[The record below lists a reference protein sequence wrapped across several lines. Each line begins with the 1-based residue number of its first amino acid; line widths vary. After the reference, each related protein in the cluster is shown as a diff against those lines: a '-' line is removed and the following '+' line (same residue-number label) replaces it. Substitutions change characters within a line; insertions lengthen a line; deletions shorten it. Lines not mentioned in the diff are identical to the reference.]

1 MSPKPSLEKNRIGL
15 RLKLLLVVV
24 LAMLMMWAM
33 LALFLVRPD
42 WLGLNDFKSSG
53 FKFNYL
59 LLAALITALLV
70 TLLVWLFDAVF
81 LLRLERLSADVARV
95 ADAGN
100 RTSRVKNL
108 SGKDELTGLAHG
120 INSMLTSLEEAQY
133 ALQLEKDRAQLT
145 LESIADAVITSNK
158 QGQVLSMNAVAER
171 LCGIEFSRLSDK
183 RLDALFHL
191 KTEDKQT
198 DVDSAW
204 LTDPYSPLDEVS
216 LLRADG
222 LAFVIRKS
230 ASPLYDRDGQTF
242 GIVTVLH
249 DVTLL
254 RNLSNQLT
262 FQAKH
267 DALTGLMNRYEFDQK
282 VQFAIDEVHQIGE
295 VQQTTRTKHC
305 IAYLDLDQFKLVND
319 SCGHLAGDML
329 LQQLA
334 GHLKTKVRSSDALA
348 RLGGDEFALL
358 LVGCDLAKAEQIV
371 SDILSTVSEY
381 RFSFDDKVF
390 KVGASIGLAE
400 IAPTHS
406 ATLGE
411 VLAAADAACY
421 TAKEQGGN
429 RIQVYRAD
437 DEQIHQH
444 NNQLEWVSR
453 IHLALEQHQFVLY
466 AQALKSLKPNGE
478 PHLELLIRLQGVDGV
493 LYPPS
498 YFLPVAERYHLMPK
512 IDRWVV
518 SEALRIMVAKG
529 PHFKTLCAINLS
541 GLSLSDAAFL
551 AYVVA
556 EINRYKVNPR
566 QLCFEI
572 TETAVIANLD
582 RSRQFIQT
590 LREMGCRFSLDDF
603 GSGLASFAYLK
614 NLQVDFLKIDGLF
627 IKGISNN
634 AVDKA
639 MVESINHVG
648 QMMGLA
654 TIAEFVEDEASLAM
668 VKAIG
673 IDYAQGYAVAEPALF
688 DDSYFIASRDL
699 D

>member
-42 WLGLNDFKSSG
+42 WLGLNDFKSST
-53 FKFNYL
+53 L
-59 LLAALITALLV
+59 LLAALITALLMA
-70 TLLVWLFDAVF
+70 LLVWLFDAVF

-95 ADAGN
+95 ADAGD
-100 RTSRVKNL
+100 RSGRVKTL

-145 LESIADAVITSNK
+145 LESIADAVITSNG

-254 RNLSNQLT
+254 RNLSNQLN

-282 VQFAIDEVHQIGE
+282 VQLAIDEIHQ
-295 VQQTTRTKHC
+295 TRRTKHC

-334 GHLKTKVRSSDALA
+334 GHLKAKVRSSDALA

-358 LVGCDLAKAEQIV
+358 LVGCDLAKAQQIV

-437 DEQIHQH
+437 DEQIHLH

-466 AQALKSLKPNGE
+466 AQALKSLKPNAE
-478 PHLELLIRLQGVDGV
+478 AHLELLIRLQGVDGV

-551 AYVVA
+551 DYVLT

-627 IKGISNN
+627 IKGISSN
-634 AVDKA
+634 AIDKA

>member
-1 MSPKPSLEKNRIGL
+1 MSSLQKNRIGL
-15 RLKLLLVVV
+15 RTKLLLIVA

-33 LALFLVRPD
+33 LALFLVKPD
-42 WLGLNDFKSSG
+42 WLGYSAFKSTT
-53 FKFNYL
+53 L
-59 LLAALITALLV
+59 LLAALVSALFIAVLI
-70 TLLVWLFDAVF
+70 WLFDAVF
-81 LLRLERLSADVARV
+81 LIRLERLSADVARV
-95 ADAGN
+95 ADAAD
-100 RTSRVKNL
+100 RSSRVKTL
-108 SGKDELTGLAHG
+108 TGKDELTGLAHG
-120 INSMLTSLEEAQY
+120 INGMLTRLEEAQY

-145 LESIADAVITSNK
+145 LESIADAVITSNM

-171 LCGIEFSRLSDK
+171 LCGIAFNQISNK
-183 RLDALFHL
+183 GLDALFHL
-191 KTEDKQT
+191 KTEDKQA
-198 DVDSAW
+198 DVNSAW
-204 LTDPYSPLDEVS
+204 LTDPYSPLEEVS

-222 LAFVIRKS
+222 SVFVIRKS
-230 ASPLYDRDGQTF
+230 ASSLYDRDGLTF

-282 VQFAIDEVHQIGE
+282 VQLAIDAVQPIGDVHQGA
-295 VQQTTRTKHC
+295 RTKHC

-334 GHLKTKVRSSDALA
+334 GHLKSCVRSSDALA

-358 LVGCDLAKAEQIV
+358 LVGCDLAKAQQILN
-371 SDILSTVSEY
+371 DMLSTVTEY
-381 RFSFDDKVF
+381 RFSFDGKVF
-390 KVGASIGLAE
+390 KVGVSIGLAE
-400 IAPTHS
+400 IAPSHG

-421 TAKEQGGN
+421 NAKEQGGN
-429 RIQVYRAD
+429 RIQVYRGD
-437 DEQIHQH
+437 DEHIHQH
-444 NNQLEWVSR
+444 NTQLEWVSR

-466 AQALKSLKPNGE
+466 AQSLKSFKPNGE

-518 SEALRIMVAKG
+518 SEALRIMAAKG

-541 GLSLSDAAFL
+541 GLSLSDTAFL
-551 AYVVA
+551 DYVVA
-556 EINRYKVNPR
+556 EINRHKVNPR

-572 TETAVIANLD
+572 TETAVIAHLD

-590 LREMGCRFSLDDF
+590 LRDMGCRFSLDDF

-627 IKGISNN
+627 IKGISSN
-634 AVDKA
+634 AIDKA

-673 IDYAQGYAVAEPALF
+673 IDYAQGYAVAEPVLF
-688 DDSYFIASRDL
+688 DDSYFIESRDL

>member
-1 MSPKPSLEKNRIGL
+1 
-15 RLKLLLVVV
+15 
-24 LAMLMMWAM
+24 MLMMWAM
-33 LALFLVRPD
+33 LALCLLKPD
-42 WLGLNDFKSSG
+42 WMGLNDFKFSG
-53 FKFNYL
+53 FKFNSL
-59 LLAALITALLV
+59 LLAALISGLLMV
-70 TLLVWLFDAVF
+70 LLVWLFDAVF

-95 ADAGN
+95 ADAGD

-108 SGKDELTGLAHG
+108 SGKDELTGLAHR

-171 LCGIEFSRLSDK
+171 LCGIEFNQVSDK

-191 KTEDKQT
+191 KTEDKQA
-198 DVDSAW
+198 DVASAW

-230 ASPLYDRDGQTF
+230 ASPLYDREGQTF

-254 RNLSNQLT
+254 RNSSNQLT

-282 VQFAIDEVHQIGE
+282 VQLAIEEVHQSG
-295 VQQTTRTKHC
+295 RTKHC

-334 GHLKTKVRSSDALA
+334 GQLKTKVRSSDALA

-358 LVGCDLAKAEQIV
+358 LVGCDLAKAQQILT
-371 SDILSTVSEY
+371 DILCTVSEY

-444 NNQLEWVSR
+444 NNQLAWVSR

-478 PHLELLIRLQGVDGV
+478 PHLELLIRLRGVDGM

-512 IDRWVV
+512 VDRWVV

-556 EINRYKVNPR
+556 EINRYKVNQH

-582 RSRQFIQT
+582 RSRQFIET

-627 IKGISNN
+627 IKGIASN
-634 AVDKA
+634 AIDKA

-673 IDYAQGYAVAEPALF
+673 IDYAQGYAVAEPVLF

>member
-1 MSPKPSLEKNRIGL
+1 MSPKFNLEKNRIGL

-33 LALFLVRPD
+33 LVLFLVKPD
-42 WLGLNDFKSSG
+42 WLDLSAFKSSS
-53 FKFNYL
+53 L
-59 LLAALITALLV
+59 LLAALATGLLMA
-70 TLLVWLFDAVF
+70 LLVWLFDAVF

-95 ADAGN
+95 ADAGD
-100 RTSRVKNL
+100 RSSRVKTL
-108 SGKDELTGLAHG
+108 SGKDELTGLAQG
-120 INSMLTSLEEAQY
+120 INSMLSSLEEAQY

-145 LESIADAVITSNK
+145 LESIADAVITSNS

-171 LCGIEFSRLSDK
+171 LCGINFNQLSDK
-183 RLDALFHL
+183 RLAALFHL

-204 LTDPYSPLDEVS
+204 LTDPYSALEEVM
-216 LLRADG
+216 LQRADG
-222 LAFVIRKS
+222 LAYVIRKS

-254 RNLSNQLT
+254 RNLSKQLT

-282 VQFAIDEVHQIGE
+282 VQLAIGEVHQTG
-295 VQQTTRTKHC
+295 RTQHC
-305 IAYLDLDQFKLVND
+305 IAYLDLDRFKLVND

-334 GHLKTKVRSSDALA
+334 GQLKAKVRSSDALA

-358 LVGCDLAKAEQIV
+358 LVGCDLAKAQQIV
-371 SDILSTVSEY
+371 ADILNTVSEY

-390 KVGASIGLAE
+390 KVGASIGLAA
-400 IAPTHS
+400 IS
-406 ATLGE
+406 AAQSANLSE

-421 TAKEQGGN
+421 AAKEQGGN

-437 DEQIHQH
+437 DKQIHQH
-444 NNQLEWVSR
+444 NNQLQWVSR

-518 SEALRIMVAKG
+518 SEAFRIMLAKG

-551 AYVVA
+551 SYVVA
-556 EINRYKVNPR
+556 EIHRYKVNPR

-572 TETAVIANLD
+572 TETAVITNLD
-582 RSRQFIQT
+582 RSRHFIQT
-590 LREMGCRFSLDDF
+590 LRDMGCRFSLDDF

-627 IKGISNN
+627 IKGIASN
-634 AVDKA
+634 AIDKA

-648 QMMGLA
+648 QMMGLT
-654 TIAEFVEDEASLAM
+654 TIAEFVEDEATLAT